1 MPERFVSEVIRPV
14 VATCDTSHM
23 AVGKPGLPREFV
35 WRGRVF
41 VVAENLNTG
50 AKKYVRNHLQKEK
63 KGEFMGKKYTLEN
76 GMELLKEQ
84 LPDLANA
91 FGVLRDEVTK
101 DGVLSA
107 RMKRMMMVAVSVALR
122 CEPCIRTHI
131 KAAVEMGVSRT
142 EILEA
147 TGISILMAGGP
158 AIAYTSTVVLAAL
171 DEMGV

>member
-1 MPERFVSEVIRPV
+1 
-14 VATCDTSHM
+14 
-23 AVGKPGLPREFV
+23 
-35 WRGRVF
+35 
-41 VVAENLNTG
+41 
-50 AKKYVRNHLQKEK
+50 
-63 KGEFMGKKYTLEN
+63 MGKKYTIVD

-84 LPDLANA
+84 LPNVANA
-91 FGVLRDEVTK
+91 FGVLRDEATK

-107 RMKRMMMVAVSVALR
+107 RTKRLMMVAVSVAQR
-122 CEPCIRTHI
+122 CEPCIRTHV

-158 AIAYTSTVVLAAL
+158 AIAYTSTVVLEVL

>member
-1 MPERFVSEVIRPV
+1 
-14 VATCDTSHM
+14 
-23 AVGKPGLPREFV
+23 
-35 WRGRVF
+35 
-41 VVAENLNTG
+41 
-50 AKKYVRNHLQKEK
+50 
-63 KGEFMGKKYTLEN
+63 MGKKYTISD

-84 LPDLANA
+84 LPNVANA
-91 FGVLRDEVTK
+91 FGVLRDEATK

-107 RMKRMMMVAVSVALR
+107 GTKRLMMVAVSVAQR
-122 CEPCIRTHI
+122 CEPCIRTHV

-158 AIAYTSTVVLAAL
+158 AIAYTSTVVLEVL